1 MGQAV
6 ADMTKA
12 VLTTGE
18 AAMYLGVAPST
29 LRTWRHRR
37 LGPPSFCVGS
47 KVVYR
52 LTALD
57 AYLADCEMSDSR
69 SNPDLDP
76 RNADMRPRRDRSGR
90 RALEAA

>member
-1 MGQAV
+1 MAGI
-6 ADMTKA
+6 TKA
-12 VLTTGE
+12 VLTTEE

-37 LGPPSFCVGS
+37 VGPPSFRVGS

-52 LTALD
+52 LNSLD
-57 AYLADCEMSDSR
+57 AYLTECELADSR

-76 RNADMRPRRDRSGR
+76 RNIDMRPRRARSGR
-90 RALEAA
+90 RVLEAA